1 MVGGSGKDSE
11 LGAVLPNFA
20 RRQPTSSGAR
30 FEMVMPS
37 ETRNLQLKIGR
48 AWSSSDSWQ
57 STRQYWQSWFQQK
70 RPYGIVSGLMN
81 WKARRSELRSG
92 TRNVFPRMVISTSF
106 SYGRKTSD
114 MRGVPVLATGCSL
127 PRQFWC
133 AMKLNHGDVRSNG
146 NRLGRA
152 QYSNGKSIM
161 LLPEAND

>member
-57 STRQYWQSWFQQK
+57 STLQYWQSWFQQK

-81 WKARRSELRSG
+81 WKARSSEFRSG

-114 MRGVPVLATGCSL
+114 IRGVPESATVAAPSCFNLPVYEAKSRRRAEQRKEFSSCSMLQWQVYSGCE
-127 PRQFWC
+127 C
-133 AMKLNHGDVRSNG
+133 GG
-146 NRLGRA
+146 
-152 QYSNGKSIM
+152 
-161 LLPEAND
+161 